1 MRILCN
7 RYHSFIIQKNLTP
20 KTAVSGTRFEFSRG
34 TTLNLPICRHI
45 SLFKYSRR
53 RIYFSSVTGAP
64 GTPSPDDLRF
74 RSAAQSLFSDKRF
87 LAPFQRSGAL
97 WKRTSLPTLLF
108 IAFGITVYNIKKSAG
123 GKPFS
128 HRVFQNVYIIIS
140 AIHLA
145 PLEDSC

>member
-20 KTAVSGTRFEFSRG
+20 KTVVSGTRFGFSRYHPKF
-34 TTLNLPICRHI
+34 TDMSPYQPLQVQQ
-45 SLFKYSRR
+45 K

-64 GTPSPDDLRF
+64 GTPSPDNLRF

-87 LAPFQRSGAL
+87 FAPFQRSGAL
-97 WKRTSLPTLLF
+97 WKRTGLPTLLF
-108 IAFGITVYNIKKSAG
+108 IAFGITVYNIKKSAE

-128 HRVFQNVYIIIS
+128 ILLFNLRLPDV
-140 AIHLA
+140 LKC
-145 PLEDSC
+145 L